1 MSQRLGKYN
10 DGGMGLIDYGVTV
23 PNGTHCRLVSVSCSF
38 SAAPTTSEN
47 FTVDLDA
54 VAGAAF
60 DLRLYTLDPSA
71 GSTTDILWQPD
82 CDLILEGNDRIV
94 VAYPGSDGAVYGVQV
109 TLEKVQ
115 NP

>member
-10 DGGMGLIDYGVTV
+10 EGGTGQIDYDLPI
-23 PNGTHCRLVSVSCSF
+23 PNGTHQRLVSVSCNF
-38 SAAPTTSEN
+38 SAAPSTSEN
-47 FTVDLDA
+47 FTIELDA
-54 VAGAAF
+54 LAGAAF

-82 CDLILEGNDRIV
+82 CDLILEGDDHLL
-94 VAYPGSDGAVYGVQV
+94 VAFPGTDGAVYGVQV
-109 TLEKVQ
+109 TLERVQ